1 MSASAFFKQNANH
14 CRERAAKAVT
24 PELESEWLRLA
35 VEWQTVVDAIGVLK
49 ALPQHPSFSAEAVAD
64 A

>member
-1 MSASAFFKQNANH
+1 MSASALFKQNADD
-14 CRERAAKAVT
+14 CRQRAAEAIT
-24 PELESEWLRLA
+24 PAAKLEWLRLA

-49 ALPQHPSFSAEAVAD
+49 ALPQHPSFSAEPIAD

>member
-1 MSASAFFKQNANH
+1 MSASTLFKQNAVN
-14 CRERAAKAVT
+14 CRRRAAKAIT
-24 PELESEWLRLA
+24 PAAKLEWLRLA

-49 ALPQHPSFSAEAVAD
+49 ALPQDPSFSAEAVAD